1 MSLAEAGLILGHREA
16 LDGQTLH
23 QVSGNT
29 HPHRHALRAAGGTW
43 DKMKQV
49 WVFTGTDPTAEI
61 ARQVSAHNAQ
71 RGLAEDG
78 VPGVGHNHPPK
89 PHYHGHRQRLRERFM
104 EGDAGQ
110 LPDYELLELLLF
122 FSIPRVD
129 VKPLAK
135 DLLERFDGLG
145 GVMAA
150 DPERLAEFDKINQPT
165 AVLLRAVRDAALR
178 LGREEIM
185 DRPLLASWQSLIDYL
200 RAAMAHETRECF
212 RVVFLNRKNEV
223 IADEEQQRGTVDHT
237 PVYPREV
244 VKRALDLGATAIIL
258 VHNHPSGDPSPS
270 RGDIDMT
277 KEIAEAARLLGIVL
291 HDHVIISR
299 RGHSSFKQ
307 MGLL

>member
-1 MSLAEAGLILGHREA
+1 
-16 LDGQTLH
+16 
-23 QVSGNT
+23 
-29 HPHRHALRAAGGTW
+29 
-43 DKMKQV
+43 MKQV